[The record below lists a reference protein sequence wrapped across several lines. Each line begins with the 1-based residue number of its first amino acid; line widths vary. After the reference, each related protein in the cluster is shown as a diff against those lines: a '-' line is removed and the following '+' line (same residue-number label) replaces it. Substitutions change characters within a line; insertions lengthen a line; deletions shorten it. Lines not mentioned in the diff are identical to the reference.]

1 MIPGDLEVW
10 CDGSGT
16 LIDGPAC
23 VGVVI
28 VDPTL
33 PIDQGILC
41 EASDYVGIGTNNFA
55 ELRAMRRGLY
65 LAEQIGAQSGRS
77 DVLSV
82 SVNSDSEYAIG
93 AVTNHSWAQ
102 RVHGDL
108 INAIRRQVARL
119 RVRFVHVEGHAGI
132 FGNELADWLAG
143 EARRRLLLTMGI
155 ERRPKRRP
163 ERDGSHKGRR
173 PKAAKATKAPETEES

>member
-28 VDPTL
+28 VDPSA
-33 PIDQGILC
+33 PPEQAILC

-65 LAEQIGAQSGRS
+65 LAEQIAGAAIGAI
-77 DVLSV
+77 DVTV
-82 SVNSDSEYAIG
+82 HSDSEYAIG

-155 ERRPKRRP
+155 ERRAKRRP
-163 ERDGSHKGRR
+163 ERDGSHKRR
-173 PKAAKATKAPETEES
+173 RTKPAATKPPETEES